1 MDTAD
6 QIQTVY
12 LMLFP
17 YATYN
22 YDRALA
28 CAAIN
33 REFKNLCRSNM
44 RHVLLIIGRYLGQK
58 FTPDTPTNKIC
69 ETLQNEIFSLCLSE
83 KMTDEERAKF
93 ILSTK
98 TGIVQPLTQK
108 QISCEYFRSFQH
120 LMILA
125 FIEANKDAKG
135 WAGLITYNYYKDI
148 PDVYEI
154 IRINHGSEYIGAL
167 KAGRFLEIFNEE
179 LNRVGKFTYEDISDD
194 GEGSVFRNE
203 ADMNFIN
210 DIIDRMSKGEL
221 SVFATWD
228 DICN

>member
-1 MDTAD
+1 MDTDD

-44 RHVLLIIGRYLGQK
+44 RHVLLIIGRYLSQK

-83 KMTDEERAKF
+83 EMTDEERAKF

-108 QISCEYFRSFQH
+108 QISCEYLRGDSWIP
-120 LMILA
+120 LELLNDLNYDPIR
-125 FIEANKDAKG
+125 KS
-135 WAGLITYNYYKDI
+135 LITYNIYKDNSNVN
-148 PDVYEI
+148 VYEM
-154 IRINHGSEYIGAL
+154 IRINYGSEIANMM
-167 KAGRFLEIFNEE
+167 KE
-179 LNRVGKFTYEDISDD
+179 GKFTELFNKSLESAKINVTNVYKDKRYID
-194 GEGSVFRNE
+194 FL
-203 ADMNFIN
+203 N

-228 DICN
+228 DVCN

>member
-83 KMTDEERAKF
+83 ELTDEERAKF

-98 TGIVQPLTQK
+98 TGIVQALDQK
-108 QISCEYFRSFQH
+108 QIICKHFRSQGRES
-120 LMILA
+120 ILS
-125 FIEANKDAKG
+125 FIYSLKYNPEWQTLSMYIIYMGRPDA
-135 WAGLITYNYYKDI
+135 
-148 PDVYEI
+148 YEI
-154 IRINHGSEYIGAL
+154 TRSNRGIQAADMIKEGKSVELFNQG
-167 KAGRFLEIFNEE
+167 LEK
-179 LNRVGKFTYEDISDD
+179 VGKFDRYYLKFSKIFRDETYLD
-194 GEGSVFRNE
+194 
-203 ADMNFIN
+203 FIN

-228 DICN
+228 DVCN